1 MGIVIHQ
8 QQKRRNMYMS
18 PTNFAQN
25 ILKSGLAIALMGAL
39 CIIGSQTAEAQN
51 PANGIEASGLEVSEN
66 ARIVRVEPDNFP
78 LEVGNLNRAIESEL
92 TGEDV
97 IFELHRDAVY
107 WTDSRIEN
115 PDYRLHIRAEA
126 GDGHRPII
134 RSAVD
139 LGESHSPIYATR
151 DFILEGLYFLGI
163 NEDGV
168 PERILEQVGE
178 SAVYVFDDGV
188 LNGNHD
194 IHVWMRGSN
203 NYFYFTN
210 SIIKHAGRTTE
221 GSGAQ
226 GRFIDTRGNDQEL
239 IYIENCTIYNLLA
252 AIVRNSGAT
261 IRRFYMNHNTAY
273 HQTLYIR
280 VGQVVDMEITNN
292 LFVNLF
298 TVGVSVTEQI
308 AAIIELHDFLVDE
321 QSLVV
326 RNNNIGYLGEEFME
340 LIAMANEHS
349 DVERAKAPN
358 VSRSFESRV
367 TFENNIEEGVA
378 FADPPPPESFVDW
391 TYNNISIS
399 YDAMQLR
406 PGWGTPMGW
415 DRYDETSESP
425 APGHYTEALLRDF
438 SYSVEH
444 ASFTHAE
451 NGFPL
456 GDLNW
461 FPELKQAWVLT
472 GVLPTSVE
480 EPVDLITEFR
490 IVGNYPNP
498 FNPTTNIVYD
508 LGASVDVT
516 MQVYN
521 VLGQKVASM
530 DLGRQSQGRHEV
542 TFDASRLS
550 SGIYVVRMQMGSEIQ
565 TLRMSLVK

>member
-1 MGIVIHQ
+1 M
-8 QQKRRNMYMS
+8 
-18 PTNFAQN
+18 
-25 ILKSGLAIALMGAL
+25 LKSGLSMILIGAL
-39 CIIGSQTAEAQN
+39 CMIGLQTAEAQN

-78 LEVGNLNRAIESEL
+78 LEVGNLNRAVESEL

-115 PDYRLHIRAEA
+115 PDYRLHIRAED

-163 NEDGV
+163 NEQGV
-168 PERILEQVGE
+168 PERTLEQVGE
-178 SAVYVFDDGV
+178 DAVYVFEDGV

-221 GSGAQ
+221 GSGSQ
-226 GRFIDTRGNDQEL
+226 GRFMDTRGNDQEL
-239 IYIENCTIYNLLA
+239 IYIENCTIYNLHH
-252 AIVRNSGAT
+252 AILRNSGGT
-261 IRRFYMNHNTAY
+261 IKKFYMNHNTAY
-273 HQTLYIR
+273 HQTQYIR

-292 LFVNLF
+292 LFMNLF
-298 TVGVSVTEQI
+298 TIGLPVDADP
-308 AAIIELHDFLVDE
+308 AAIIELHEFLVDE
-321 QSLVV
+321 QNLVV
-326 RNNNIGYLGEEFME
+326 RNNNIGYLGEEFLE

-349 DVERAKAPN
+349 EVERAKAPN
-358 VSRSFESRV
+358 VSRSFMDQGLV
-367 TFENNIEEGVA
+367 TYENNIEEGVT
-378 FADPPPPESFVDW
+378 FADPPPPESFIDW
-391 TYNNISIS
+391 TYNNIASS
-399 YDAMQLR
+399 YDEMELR
-406 PGWGTPMGW
+406 EGYDHPMGW
-415 DRYDETSESP
+415 DRYDETSDDP
-425 APGHYTEALLRDF
+425 APGHYTEDLLRNFTYSDEYE
-438 SYSVEH
+438 SY
-444 ASFTHAE
+444 THAE

-461 FPELKQAWVLT
+461 FPEFKEAWIET
-472 GVLPTSVE
+472 GQLPTSVE
-480 EPVDLITEFR
+480 EPGELATEFR

-498 FNPTTNIVYD
+498 FNPTTNIIYE
-508 LGASVDVT
+508 LASSVDVT

-521 VLGQKVASM
+521 VLGQSVTSM

-542 TFDASRLS
+542 AFDASRLS
-550 SGIYVVRMQMGSEIQ
+550 SGIYVVRMQMGSEIH